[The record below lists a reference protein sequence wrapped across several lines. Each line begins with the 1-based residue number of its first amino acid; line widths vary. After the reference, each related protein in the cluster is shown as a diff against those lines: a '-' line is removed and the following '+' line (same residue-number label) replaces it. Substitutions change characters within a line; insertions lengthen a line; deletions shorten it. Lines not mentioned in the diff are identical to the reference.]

1 VAPYAIDDR
10 FLGTHVVPISK
21 LRLYPGNPR
30 QGNLAVIKKSLAKHS
45 QYKTIVVQADDPEH
59 PENGGTVLGGNHTL
73 MAAKELGWDTLRV
86 DVWDVTDEQARA
98 IVLIDNRSGD
108 LAEYDDRLLAEL
120 LAQVEDL
127 DGTGYDPYD
136 VDQLATKL
144 AEQADDDVT
153 YTDASGD
160 DITPPDATEHACPSC
175 GHAWRGACEARATQ
189 DGVKG

>member
-1 VAPYAIDDR
+1 VAPSTIDDR

-86 DVWDVTDEQARA
+86 DVWDVTDEQARE
-98 IVLIDNRSGD
+98 IVLVDNRSGD

-136 VDQLATKL
+136 VDKLATQL
-144 AEQADDDVT
+144 AEQDDDFVFGNAGSD
-153 YTDASGD
+153 DAE
-160 DITPPDATEHACPSC
+160 PPAGFAEFDGKRPAHECPSC
-175 GHAWRGACEARATQ
+175 GHKWTGACS
-189 DGVKG
+189 VS